1 MMDLG
6 DISIRFR
13 KIWSK
18 FFGLHKDEPEEGE
31 NGMKFI
37 VGLGNPTT
45 EYVGTRHNIGFDA
58 ITKLSDVYRIE
69 VNEKKH
75 KALCGRGM
83 IAGQKVMLI
92 KPQTYM
98 NLSGESVREVL
109 DFYKAG
115 AQDLLVLYDDINLEP
130 GQLRIRE
137 KGSAGGHN
145 GIKNIIAHLGT
156 EQFARVRIGVGEKP
170 KDWDLKDYVL
180 GRFTAEEEPLM
191 REALTN
197 AAKACELFLEGELQA
212 AMNTFN
218 RKKG

>member
-1 MMDLG
+1 MVKKWLD
-6 DISIRFR
+6 
-13 KIWSK
+13 K
-18 FFGLHKDEPEEGE
+18 FFGLHKEELEEGE
-31 NGMKFI
+31 NVMKFI

-58 ITKLSDVYRIE
+58 ITKLSDLYRIE
-69 VNEKKH
+69 VKEKKH
-75 KALCGRGM
+75 KALCGKGI

-115 AQDLLVLYDDINLEP
+115 PEDLLVLYDDINLAP

-197 AAKACELFLEGELQA
+197 AAKACELFIEGELQT